1 MTIFID
7 QDNVLNRFI
16 DQVVLYT
23 EKLFKLKVD
32 FKSSDCKSWGVLD
45 EMFPHASKEWCD
57 KRTEEIFSASGFWSG
72 MLPQPGAVEVM
83 EKLVKDKHEVYIA
96 TMPWPTAKNCK
107 AEKEEWVEKYL
118 PFFKTKNIIFCPNKK
133 FLYGDVILDD
143 APHII
148 ENTPHCKHR
157 IIYDYPYN
165 QNVEASFRIKSWN
178 EAYSVISNLE
188 R

>member
-57 KRTEEIFSASGFWSG
+57 KRTEEIFSAPGFWSG

-83 EKLVKDKHEVYIA
+83 EKLVKDGHEIYIA

-107 AEKEEWVEKYL
+107 AEKEEWVEQYL
-118 PFFKTKNIIFCPNKK
+118 PFFKTKNIVFCPNKK
-133 FLYGDVILDD
+133 FLKGDVIFDD

-148 ENTPHCKHR
+148 ENTPHCTYR

-165 QNVEASFRIKSWN
+165 QNVEASF
-178 EAYSVISNLE
+178 
-188 R
+188 